1 VDHVDV
7 ISLIVISLQLEYRKL
22 SPFKWIPVK
31 WIKPH
36 WWISFSCLLYYYS
49 LNLLHVTGYCG
60 STVACVHEL
69 GSRWPVTALLIESRH
84 QLQVY

>member
-31 WIKPH
+31 WI
-36 WWISFSCLLYYYS
+36 
-49 LNLLHVTGYCG
+49 
-60 STVACVHEL
+60 
-69 GSRWPVTALLIESRH
+69 
-84 QLQVY
+84 